1 MAAIALAG
9 WSAPISR
16 GASETAQFVAR
27 KSSESRAQLQRSY
40 ALGQLGKGSLTEL
53 CEVFNE
59 CRNADWDGYRAEPVS
74 EWTFQLASELLEALP
89 FGAPAPSISAE
100 PDGHIT
106 LEWYRA
112 PRRALS
118 VSVSPQGELHY
129 AALLGASKQYGTEPF
144 RGAVSKTLIGLIHRV
159 TRA

>member
-1 MAAIALAG
+1 MAAIALVG
-9 WSAPISR
+9 RSAPISR
-16 GASETAQFVAR
+16 GASETAKFVMT

-59 CRNADWDGYRAEPVS
+59 CRKANWDGYQAEAVD
-74 EWTFQLASELLEALP
+74 EWTFHLANVLLEALP
-89 FGAPAPSISAE
+89 LGTSAPSISAE

-112 PRRALS
+112 PRRTLS
-118 VSVSPQGELHY
+118 VSVSPQGELYY
-129 AALLGASKQYGTEPF
+129 AALLGSSKQYGSEPF
-144 RGAVSKTLIGLIHRV
+144 SGVVAKALLDLIQRV